1 VSEILANIN
10 IFASFDILFTETK
23 DQNLVIKN
31 EDRKL
36 MFCVMDA

>member
-10 IFASFDILFTETK
+10 IFASFDILFTKTE
-23 DQNLVIKN
+23 DQNFVIKN

-36 MFCVMDA
+36 MFCAMGA